1 MEEGKKLT
9 GTVYCSSLFKYKDNK
24 FSADF
29 NDVPK
34 CLREL
39 WADDIICGFGIR
51 SVKTGSVVLFELE
64 ATASDDT
71 GGLQIFTFAPSEISL
86 FKNPV
91 LADIKAEI
99 LFEGN

>member
-9 GTVYCSSLFKYKDNK
+9 GAVYCSSLFKYKDNK
-24 FSADF
+24 FSANF
-29 NDVPK
+29 VDVPK

-51 SVKTGSVVLFELE
+51 SVKTGSVVLFELK
-64 ATASDDT
+64 ATTSDDT
-71 GGLQIFTFAPSEISL
+71 GGFQTFTFVPSEISL
-86 FKNPV
+86 LKNPV
-91 LADIKAEI
+91 LADIEAEI

>member
-24 FSADF
+24 FSANF
-29 NDVPK
+29 NDVPQ

-39 WADDIICGFGIR
+39 WSDDIICGFGIR
-51 SVKTGSVVLFELE
+51 SAKTGSVVLFELKM
-64 ATASDDT
+64 TVGFP
-71 GGLQIFTFAPSEISL
+71 GGVQTFMFEPSEISL
-86 FKNPV
+86 AKNPV
-91 LADIKAEI
+91 LADIRADI